1 MFKDVEEQNDLP
13 LLLIDDERI
22 NDAGAD
28 LIPTVREIDLLDT
41 EKADDPWED
50 AATIEATRLLDSFIL
65 GRLFQY
71 LFYVEIH

>member
-50 AATIEATRLLDSFIL
+50 AATIAATRLLDSFIL

>member
-28 LIPTVREIDLLDT
+28 LIPAVREIDLLDT

>member
-1 MFKDVEEQNDLP
+1 MFKDVEEQNDLT

-50 AATIEATRLLDSFIL
+50 AATIAATRLLDSFIL